1 MATKDLPPKLSAS
14 CFRLV
19 ASLCNS
25 AKRCLDDDE
34 EEEEEEGA
42 SVTVG
47 SLWGDVDAIDSRVG
61 DLKEGDGFVGVFLF
75 LVSFVAVPEGRG
87 FGGRTVVSFISSAD
101 RLRTDR
107 LTGGFIGEC

>member
-25 AKRCLDDDE
+25 AKRCLDEAE
-34 EEEEEEGA
+34 EEA

-47 SLWGDVDAIDSRVG
+47 SLWGDVDAIDSTVG
-61 DLKEGDGFVGVFLF
+61 DLKEGEGFVGVFLF
-75 LVSFVAVPEGRG
+75 LVSLVAVPEGRG
-87 FGGRTVVSFISSAD
+87 VGGRTVFSFISSAD